1 MKSFLKGF
9 AIRGLIAFGFGPVI
23 MAIVYLCIAWSG
35 VEDAL
40 SLTEVAKQILL
51 VSFMAFLAGGIT
63 AIYQIE
69 KLPLPFAIFIQ
80 AAVLYADYVVI
91 YLINGWLENSFV
103 PIIVFT
109 VIFIV
114 GFAIVWGI
122 VYLFTR
128 KSAKKLNE
136 RLNLK
141 N

>member
-9 AIRGLIAFGFGPVI
+9 AIRGLVAFGFGPVI
-23 MAIVYLCIAWSG
+23 MAIVYLCIALSG

-40 SLTEVAKQILL
+40 SLTEAAKQILL
-51 VSFMAFLAGGIT
+51 VSLMTFLAGGIT

-69 KLPLPFAIFIQ
+69 KLPLPFAILIQ
-80 AAVLYADYVVI
+80 AAVLYVDYIGI

-109 VIFIV
+109 VIFVV
-114 GFAIVWGI
+114 GFAVVWGI

-136 RLNLK
+136 QLNLK
-141 N
+141 

>member
-9 AIRGLIAFGFGPVI
+9 AIRGLVAFGFGPVI
-23 MAIVYLCIAWSG
+23 MAIVYFCIALSG

-40 SLTEVAKQILL
+40 SLTEAAKQILL
-51 VSFMAFLAGGIT
+51 VSLMTFLAGGIT

-69 KLPLPFAIFIQ
+69 KLPLPFAILIQ
-80 AAVLYADYVVI
+80 AAVLYVDYIGI

-109 VIFIV
+109 VIFVV
-114 GFAIVWGI
+114 GFAVVWGI

-136 RLNLK
+136 QLNLK

>member
-9 AIRGLIAFGFGPVI
+9 AIRGFIAFGFGPVI
-23 MAIVYLCIAWSG
+23 MAIVYFCIALSG

-80 AAVLYADYVVI
+80 AAVLYADYIVI

-136 RLNLK
+136 QLNLK
-141 N
+141 

>member
-9 AIRGLIAFGFGPVI
+9 AIRGFIAFGFGPVI
-23 MAIVYLCIAWSG
+23 MAIVYLCIALSG

-40 SLTEVAKQILL
+40 SLTEAAKQILL
-51 VSFMAFLAGGIT
+51 VSLMTFLAGGIT

-69 KLPLPFAIFIQ
+69 KLPLPFAILIQ
-80 AAVLYADYVVI
+80 AAVLYVDYIGI

-109 VIFIV
+109 VIFVV
-114 GFAIVWGI
+114 GFAVVWGI

-136 RLNLK
+136 QLNLK
-141 N
+141 

>member
-9 AIRGLIAFGFGPVI
+9 AIRGLVAFGFGPVI
-23 MAIVYLCIAWSG
+23 MAIVYLCIALSG

-40 SLTEVAKQILL
+40 SLTEAAKQILL
-51 VSFMAFLAGGIT
+51 VSLMTFLAGGIT

-69 KLPLPFAIFIQ
+69 KLPLPFAILIQ
-80 AAVLYADYVVI
+80 AAVLYVDYIGI

-114 GFAIVWGI
+114 GFAIIWGI

-136 RLNLK
+136 HLNLK
-141 N
+141 S